1 MSNLALLISN
11 CVQFSS
17 AAGSEIKGKN
27 YYFENYKFQCFVTV
41 VRHGSNHRVLSCYS
55 LQICVLNRLQSILIA
70 LGNNYH

>member
-27 YYFENYKFQCFVTV
+27 YYFEN
-41 VRHGSNHRVLSCYS
+41 
-55 LQICVLNRLQSILIA
+55 
-70 LGNNYH
+70 